1 MKQLSII
8 GAGSWGTALALA
20 LAPRFE
26 TLKLWA
32 RTPELAC
39 QMASSRQNS
48 KYLPGFTLPDH
59 VLPTADLSEALAGAS
74 IVLTAV
80 PSVHLRRL
88 YLAMLPFVSE
98 EMLFVSATKGLE
110 NGTLLRMS
118 ELIGDVLVSRFAP
131 KVAVLS
137 GPTFAREI
145 AAGEPAAVVIAAI
158 DVNLAS
164 EIQVRFSGPALRF
177 YASADVIG
185 VEIGA
190 ALKNVI
196 AIGAGL
202 CHGLGLGGNTLAA
215 LVTRGLAEL
224 TRLAVALGGKPR
236 TLAGLAGLGDL
247 VLTATG
253 DLSRNR
259 HVGLELASGKPLK
272 SILSSMS
279 QVAEGVE
286 TCRAAHELA
295 LRSAVEMPIA
305 DAMYDILYR
314 QRPAAQAI
322 RDLMERPLTCE

>member
-1 MKQLSII
+1 
-8 GAGSWGTALALA
+8 
-20 LAPRFE
+20 
-26 TLKLWA
+26 
-32 RTPELAC
+32 
-39 QMASSRQNS
+39 
-48 KYLPGFTLPDH
+48 
-59 VLPTADLSEALAGAS
+59 
-74 IVLTAV
+74 
-80 PSVHLRRL
+80 
-88 YLAMLPFVSE
+88 
-98 EMLFVSATKGLE
+98 
-110 NGTLLRMS
+110 
-118 ELIGDVLVSRFAP
+118 
-131 KVAVLS
+131 
-137 GPTFAREI
+137 
-145 AAGEPAAVVIAAI
+145 VVIAAT